1 MFCSITQSGLE
12 KGVKYDENGFPLYNY
27 SSRNGIFIGYQ
38 YNPIIFCWLADKIYE
53 EEDTTDENKQKIYEY
68 ADKLA
73 KRHLSDEYPDIWNKF
88 PWPPYGLMN
97 GWTCGLTAGRMLQLF
112 VRAYKLSQDNRYLNY
127 AAKMIPFFYTD
138 IKDKGCRVVIND
150 DEWWYEEYASPD
162 IEPPFILNGMISTV
176 LCIDEYYKITGDDKA
191 GELVRKGKNALIA
204 KLPIYDKDG
213 YSYYDSQGTIASPYY
228 HYYHIELF
236 RRLQSQIPDDKFEY
250 YKHRW
255 ADYMK
260 QNYVKRTLSN
270 PSKRSIAALILS
282 FVLYLSAAEIIYLIV
297 FPLIH

>member
-1 MFCSITQSGLE
+1 
-12 KGVKYDENGFPLYNY
+12 
-27 SSRNGIFIGYQ
+27 
-38 YNPIIFCWLADKIYE
+38 
-53 EEDTTDENKQKIYEY
+53 
-68 ADKLA
+68 
-73 KRHLSDEYPDIWNKF
+73 
-88 PWPPYGLMN
+88 
-97 GWTCGLTAGRMLQLF
+97 
-112 VRAYKLSQDNRYLNY
+112 
-127 AAKMIPFFYTD
+127 
-138 IKDKGCRVVIND
+138 
-150 DEWWYEEYASPD
+150 
-162 IEPPFILNGMISTV
+162 MISTV